1 MKLLVDTD
9 AFCKLGVAEFLREM
23 ARIFDAS
30 LQECGRLPALPYML
44 KRGALRKQYGARAC
58 DALIPIADTMP
69 VMNRPSVTWLDKLTS
84 IDAIDPGEAQIFA
97 AAAESDMIVI
107 SGDKRSLRALK
118 GVEGFAEALAGRI
131 VVIEAILLILC
142 DRLGQEPVRRQVA
155 PLVASDNVVRIC
167 FSEENLDPRKGLSSY
182 YTALAADVEPLV
194 LWNPQAKVEI

>member
-30 LQECGRLPALPYML
+30 LQECRRLPALPYML